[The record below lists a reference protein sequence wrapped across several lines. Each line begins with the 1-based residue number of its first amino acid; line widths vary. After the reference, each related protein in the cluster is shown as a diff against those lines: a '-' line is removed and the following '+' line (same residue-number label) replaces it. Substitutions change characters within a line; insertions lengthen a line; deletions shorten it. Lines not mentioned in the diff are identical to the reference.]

1 MTKVHFVQETD
12 NIVLYYDTASPVNCT
27 LSPLP
32 KVTVTPTNCYGPL
45 SQSSWLCDTSILK
58 KPPHCRLDFL
68 REVELEEDPFIGFL
82 GELAVLNVAF
92 EKNIFIHYSFDGWK
106 TKAVVQGE
114 YLSSIPSLKIDKF
127 KFQIS
132 WCPRQAASS
141 TLELAIEYK
150 VAGQGYWDNFGG
162 ANYQFKVNKRVEQ
175 VLVTGNSKKTVT
187 ESFEVFT
194 SRPVPIPTTNRR
206 PFRCRTT
213 NNEAS
218 HKLAW
223 SLDSAHNGYGMPL
236 SVNTEI
242 NPSSWHPRGNSTRR
256 SKGGCLRI

>member
-1 MTKVHFVQETD
+1 MTKVQFVQETD
-12 NIVLYYDTASPVNCT
+12 NIVLYYDTTSPVNCT

-32 KVTVTPTNCYGPL
+32 EVTVTPLNCYGPL

-68 REVELEEDPFIGFL
+68 REVELEEDPYIGFM
-82 GELAVLNVAF
+82 GELAVLNIAF
-92 EKNIFIHYSFDGWK
+92 EKNIYVHYTFDGWK
-106 TKAVVQGE
+106 NKAVVQAE

-132 WCPRQAASS
+132 WCPSKASS
-141 TLELAIEYK
+141 NLELAIEYK
-150 VAGQGYWDNFGG
+150 VAGQGYWDDFGG

-175 VLVTGNSKKTVT
+175 VLVTGNSKRAVT
-187 ESFEVFT
+187 ESLPVFT
-194 SRPVPIPTTNRR
+194 SRPLPIPTTRR
-206 PFRCRTT
+206 PLRCLST

-223 SLDSAHNGYGMPL
+223 SLDSTRNGYGLPL
-236 SVNTEI
+236 TADKEI
-242 NPSSWHPRGNSTRR
+242 NPSSWHPRGSSTRR